1 MFHVKHSLAENRPI
15 ACCESQHA
23 MFHVKHSASMG
34 LSAGL
39 GLMRLPAFRERH
51 CRPKSTVCTRKAYFW
66 GDNAHECA
74 KGAAAGRF
82 GFVYNRRMD
91 EDARILIIEDDADIN
106 EVMAAFL
113 TKRGY
118 ACTQAFS
125 GSEAR
130 WVLGAARQEASRQAI
145 DSQVA
150 AQQEAT
156 GSRNAAAGTFDLVIT
171 DLMLP
176 GVSGEDIVRDI
187 RQHSDAPIIVVSAR
201 AEAHDKVELL
211 KLGADDYLAKPF
223 DLEELHARIIVQ
235 LRHAARS
242 TSPAAGEAADTGA
255 QTAQLR
261 YKDWVVNP
269 EARTLIAA
277 GQPVKLTRLEFN
289 IIETLVRRPKK
300 VFTKQEL
307 FETAWSEACF
317 VEEKVINV
325 HVSNIRTKLKPSG
338 TDGYIQTVWGIG
350 FKLAE

>member
-1 MFHVKHSLAENRPI
+1 
-15 ACCESQHA
+15 
-23 MFHVKHSASMG
+23 
-34 LSAGL
+34 
-39 GLMRLPAFRERH
+39 
-51 CRPKSTVCTRKAYFW
+51 
-66 GDNAHECA
+66 
-74 KGAAAGRF
+74 
-82 GFVYNRRMD
+82 MD
-91 EDARILIIEDDADIN
+91 ENARILIIEDDADIN

-118 ACTQAFS
+118 ACSQAFS

-130 WVLGAARQEASRQAI
+130 WVLGAA
-145 DSQVA
+145 
-150 AQQEAT
+150 QQEAPRQAT
-156 GSRNAAAGTFDLVIT
+156 EPDGSPHPIHPAFDLVIT

-242 TSPAAGEAADTGA
+242 AAPTHVDSSEANGTTA
-255 QTAQLR
+255 QTALLR
-261 YKDWVVNP
+261 YKDWVVDP
-269 EARTLIAA
+269 EARTLFAA
-277 GQPVKLTRLEFN
+277 GKPVKLTRLEYN
-289 IIETLVRRPKK
+289 IVEVLVRRPKK

-350 FKLAE
+350 FKLAD